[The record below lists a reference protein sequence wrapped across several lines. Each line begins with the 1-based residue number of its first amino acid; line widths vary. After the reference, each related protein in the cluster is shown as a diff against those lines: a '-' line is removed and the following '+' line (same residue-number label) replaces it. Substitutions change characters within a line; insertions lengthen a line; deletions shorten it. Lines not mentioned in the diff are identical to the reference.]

1 MLSFRFPV
9 HYMLAAHKARI
20 IDHMSTADFLVIGA
34 GIAGASAGY
43 ALAAHGRVVVVDQET
58 VAGYH
63 TTGRSAAF
71 FAETYGNEAVR
82 CLTSAAKFFFQSPP
96 EGFTATPLVKPRG
109 ALFIAQ
115 DVQLPSLERLY
126 ADKRRALPSV
136 ERVDGAFIRRH
147 MPLVRDAYTAGG
159 VWDPECQDI
168 DVHALHQGFLKHLKR
183 HGGTLRLGAGVAALS
198 RHGPDWRALLEDGSS
213 ITAPV
218 VINAAGAWADKIAV
232 LAGLAPMGLTPK
244 RRTIITFPA
253 PPGLDHD
260 RWPLT
265 LDVDDLFYLKP
276 EAGRVLASPG
286 DATPMPPQDVQPD
299 EMDVALAAHR
309 LEAAFRFQVSR
320 IERKW
325 AGLRT
330 FALDDSPVVGA
341 DPADPGFF
349 WFAGQGGFGM
359 QTAPAMA
366 ALLEGLV
373 TKGVVPPALQGFGV
387 TAAALSPARFA
398 AASSGD
404 SASSRQFGKTAP

>member
-1 MLSFRFPV
+1 MLLFHSPV

-20 IDHMSTADFLVIGA
+20 IGRMSTADFLIIGA

-71 FAETYGNEAVR
+71 FAETYGNAAVR
-82 CLTSAAKFFFQSPP
+82 CLTSASKAFFQAPP
-96 EGFTATPLVKPRG
+96 DGFTDTPLVRPRG

-115 DVQLPSLERLY
+115 EAQLPSLERLY

-136 ERVDGAFIRRH
+136 VRVDGGFIKSR
-147 MPLVRDAYTAGG
+147 MPLVRDAYAAAGI
-159 VWDPECQDI
+159 WDPDCRDI

-218 VINAAGAWADKIAV
+218 VINAAGAWADRLAA
-232 LAGLAPMGLTPK
+232 LAGVGAVGLAPK

-253 PPGLDHD
+253 PGALAHD
-260 RWPLT
+260 CWPLV
-265 LDVDDLFYLKP
+265 LDVDDQFYLKP

-299 EMDVALAAHR
+299 ELDVALAAHR
-309 LEAAFRFQVSR
+309 LEAAFHFRVGR

-330 FALDDSPVVGA
+330 FAPDDTPVAGA
-341 DPADPGFF
+341 DPHEPGFF

-373 TKGVVPPALQGFGV
+373 TTGAAPSALQGFGV
-387 TAAALSPARFA
+387 TAPLLSPARFA
-398 AASSGD
+398 ANQYAP
-404 SASSRQFGKTAP
+404 SRQFGKTVT